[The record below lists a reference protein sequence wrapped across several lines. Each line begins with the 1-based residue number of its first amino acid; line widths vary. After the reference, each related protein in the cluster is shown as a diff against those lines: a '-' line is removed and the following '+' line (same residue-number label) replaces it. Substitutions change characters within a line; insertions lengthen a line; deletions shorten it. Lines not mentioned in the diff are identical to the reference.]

1 MSRAPPPIFGAP
13 DRTIIAL
20 IVQQALAPGIL
31 GYGLGIAMI
40 AAGKDYFPRR
50 VLLEPT
56 YIAALFVVVIVV
68 CLLASVLSI
77 RAAVKVDPAKAL
89 AG

>member
-1 MSRAPPPIFGAP
+1 
-13 DRTIIAL
+13 
-20 IVQQALAPGIL
+20 
-31 GYGLGIAMI
+31 MI
-40 AAGKDYFPRR
+40 AAGKDHFPRR